1 MAKGGVIRRSDTG
14 RLLRRINSIRTKIGE
29 GIEAVV
35 KRMIDGGPLED
46 GKWNAMSG
54 TMEDAVTIG
63 RTLPTSITALANE
76 IKKGMLSRKDGE
88 VEIAVLGLGDKADN
102 ENDDVRG

>member
-35 KRMIDGGPLED
+35 KRMIDGD
-46 GKWNAMSG
+46 CCF
-54 TMEDAVTIG
+54 
-63 RTLPTSITALANE
+63 ANYF
-76 IKKGMLSRKDGE
+76 DQ
-88 VEIAVLGLGDKADN
+88 
-102 ENDDVRG
+102 